1 MAGEKLEE
9 LKRAIRHKG
18 KVLALFSGGLDS
30 TLLAWLARDV
40 LKEEAK
46 ALTFSSP
53 IIHQD
58 EAAEARM
65 IAEMI
70 GIPCEVVSV
79 DEMEESTEFSSN
91 PPERCYLCRKIRNR
105 IARKY
110 ADEQGI
116 SVVADGLNASDFGD
130 FRPGMKASR
139 EDGIWQPFVEL
150 HITKDEIREL
160 SRQIGLPTWD
170 KPNTVCL
177 CSRLPFGI
185 GITREKLRRIE
196 GAETFLKRLGFGVCR
211 VRYFPLETAVVEV
224 DDIGKAVEHKD
235 LIATSL
241 REKGFLFVTLD
252 LEGFASGKLNRAV
265 QAKTE

>member
-1 MAGEKLEE
+1 MNEKLGE
-9 LKRAIRHKG
+9 LREAIRGKG
-18 KVLALFSGGLDS
+18 RILVLFSGGLDS
-30 TLLAWLARDV
+30 TLLAWLAYDV
-40 LKEEAK
+40 LGEDAR
-46 ALTFSSP
+46 ALTFHSP
-53 IIHQD
+53 IIHKE

-65 IAEMI
+65 TAEII

-79 DEMEESTEFSSN
+79 DETGEDPAFSVN

-116 SVVADGLNASDFGD
+116 AVIADGLNASDFGD
-130 FRPGMKASR
+130 YRPGMKAAR
-139 EDGIWQPFVEL
+139 EDGVWQPFAEFD
-150 HITKDEIREL
+150 ITKEEIREI

-177 CSRLPFGI
+177 CSRLPFGTE
-185 GITREKLRRIE
+185 ITIE
-196 GAETFLKRLGFGVCR
+196 RLKRVEDAETFLKRLGFSVCR

-224 DDIGKAVEHKD
+224 DDIAKAVEHKE
-235 LIATSL
+235 LIAAAL

-252 LEGFASGKLNRAV
+252 LEGFASGKLNRTIK
-265 QAKTE
+265 AKDE